1 MNTKKILVVGN
12 FNSIHLQNWIKYFFQ
27 NKRFKLNYLSYEK
40 TNFKIPD
47 CKLKSLNRKK
57 NSIFSIFL
65 NFFLIANFLYKDK
78 PKMVVIHYINEQ
90 LINFWLLKIF
100 FKYKLTIIP
109 WGSDLNFNINIF
121 QKFIKRL
128 LISKSDLI
136 ITDGY
141 HIKHKLLNFFK
152 INHNNIKI
160 SNFGIDLKKI
170 NNLSNSQNIDNFLSD
185 RNIQKFIVSNR
196 SLEDLYS
203 IDTLIYAFKQLSKS
217 IQDIH
222 LIIIGD
228 GSKKDQL
235 IELSKSLNIENK
247 VIFIGKIDH
256 EELLIWVKKS
266 SIYISTSL
274 YDAGLSSS
282 IAEAIFLK
290 KKIICADNSDN
301 NFWMQKYNLGLTFE
315 NKNFN
320 DLNNKIY
327 SMLNFKVN
335 KDSIDISFFE
345 KKFDY
350 DSVMIDIDSYLSK
363 TLKNDC

>member
-1 MNTKKILVVGN
+1 
-12 FNSIHLQNWIKYFFQ
+12 
-27 NKRFKLNYLSYEK
+27 
-40 TNFKIPD
+40 
-47 CKLKSLNRKK
+47 
-57 NSIFSIFL
+57 
-65 NFFLIANFLYKDK
+65 
-78 PKMVVIHYINEQ
+78 MVVIHYINEQ

-141 HIKHKLLNFFK
+141 HIKHKLLNFLKLITIILKFL
-152 INHNNIKI
+152 IWNR
-160 SNFGIDLKKI
+160 FKKI
-170 NNLSNSQNIDNFLSD
+170 YNLSNSQNIDNFLSD
-185 RNIQKFIVSNR
+185 RNIKKFIVSNR

-203 IDTLIYAFKQLSKS
+203 IDTLIYAFKKLSKS

-228 GSKKDQL
+228 GTKKDQL

-282 IAEAIFLK
+282 IAEAIF
-290 KKIICADNSDN
+290 
-301 NFWMQKYNLGLTFE
+301 
-315 NKNFN
+315 
-320 DLNNKIY
+320 
-327 SMLNFKVN
+327 
-335 KDSIDISFFE
+335 
-345 KKFDY
+345 
-350 DSVMIDIDSYLSK
+350 
-363 TLKNDC
+363 